1 MTRNGKRKG
10 GAMPE
15 PWVKRFGDE
24 VQFQREERHMRQADL
39 AAATGYTAGMI
50 SQIESGVVTP
60 SGDKIVRLA
69 RFLKLDLN
77 RILGIRVEPA
87 GGLFGLPETMGDPI
101 MVRTLA
107 MIDKVWFWPPEQRQ
121 AMVSVWRALA
131 TAVEEWPARTE
142 RPAEDEAAEEE
153 PPPATDDGRGSTRV
167 LYTPSGRPLHPR
179 EAQP

>member
-1 MTRNGKRKG
+1 MTREGKRKG

-39 AAATGYTAGMI
+39 GAATGYTAGMI
-50 SQIESGVVTP
+50 SQIESGLVTP

-77 RILGIRVEPA
+77 RILGIRPDPPA
-87 GGLFGLPETMGDPI
+87 APFGLPETMSDPI

-107 MIDKVWFWPPEQRQ
+107 MIDRIWSWPPEQRQ
-121 AMVSVWRALA
+121 AVVSVWRALA
-131 TAVEEWPARTE
+131 LAVEEWPATATCPVKETE
-142 RPAEDEAAEEE
+142 VAQDSDDGTVPPHVRPIRPSAAE
-153 PPPATDDGRGSTRV
+153 
-167 LYTPSGRPLHPR
+167 
-179 EAQP
+179 